1 MNLPPS
7 RDVPQSEGTAAQIRP
22 LRQKRFRISSWVVP
36 AVALGVL
43 LAVFWY
49 FTQADAP
56 PAKDLSSQTRS
67 VPGAPVRVADVVQR
81 DMQVIRR
88 TPGTVIA
95 NTTVQVTARVQ
106 GIVESANFREGQFV
120 KKGDLLFQIDPKPFE
135 AALDQARAILLRDQA
150 ALKNANRDLDLYE
163 NLNKIGAVS
172 RQQRDT
178 ALSNVEALTAT
189 IVADQAA
196 INLADLNL
204 GYTQIRSP
212 VNGKTG
218 PIMIQPGNM
227 VLATGTTPLVTIA
240 EIQPVKISFNLPQAD
255 LQLIL
260 ARQKSKG
267 LMAIADM
274 NDAVGQP
281 LSAPVDFTSN
291 AVNNQS
297 GTIEL
302 RATFDNKDFSFLPG
316 ELVNVTLE
324 LDTLPNVIVVPHNA
338 INEGP
343 DGSFVY
349 VVADDKAQQHN
360 VKVLFD
366 DATNVAVEG
375 DVKPGDKVIVEGQL
389 RVQPGGPVSVSEAPG
404 GTAAMPMGT
413 NSRTFSAGAA
423 GPQ

>member
-1 MNLPPS
+1 MNLAPS
-7 RDVPQSEGTAAQIRP
+7 KDVPRGEPSPGRIRAASGKP
-22 LRQKRFRISSWVVP
+22 FRVISWLVP
-36 AVALGVL
+36 IVALGLVL
-43 LAVFWY
+43 GAFWY
-49 FTQADAP
+49 LTQADVP
-56 PAKDLSSQTRS
+56 PKPAQPR
-67 VPGAPVRVADVVQR
+67 GAAAAPVRVAQAVRR
-81 DMQVIRR
+81 DMQIIRR
-88 TPGTVIA
+88 TPGTVVA

-106 GIVESANFREGQFV
+106 GIIESANFREGQFV
-120 KKGDLLFQIDPKPFE
+120 KKGELLFQIDPKPFQ

-150 ALKNANRDLDLYE
+150 SLKNANRDLDLYE

-178 ALSNVEALTAT
+178 ALSNVEALAAT

-196 INLADLNL
+196 INLAELNL

-212 VNGKTG
+212 VDGKTG

-267 LMAIADM
+267 LTAIVDT
-274 NDAVGQP
+274 NDANGQP

-324 LDTLPNVIVVPHNA
+324 LDTLSNVVVVPHDA

-343 DGSFVY
+343 DGAFVY
-349 VVADDKAQQHN
+349 VVAADKAQQHN

-366 DATNVAVEG
+366 DAKNVAIEG
-375 DVKPGDKVIVEGQL
+375 DVKPGDQVIIEGQL
-389 RVQPGGPVSVSEAPG
+389 RVQPDGPVSVTA
-404 GTAAMPMGT
+404 GTV
-413 NSRTFSAGAA
+413 GASSGMSLGA
-423 GPQ
+423 SPSGATGP